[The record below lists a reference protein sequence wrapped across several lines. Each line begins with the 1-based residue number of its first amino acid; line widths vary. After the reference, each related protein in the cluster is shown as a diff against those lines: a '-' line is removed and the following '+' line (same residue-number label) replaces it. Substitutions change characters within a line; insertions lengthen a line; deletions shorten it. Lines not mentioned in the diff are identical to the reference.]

1 MPRPLPVSNLDS
13 RTPIQAHISRD
24 ATALRQTSHG
34 IHQAPLCFGEVN
46 IVAVASIE
54 VSVVAAAS
62 IEVSVVA
69 AASIEVS
76 VAAAASMEANIVV
89 VAVAVAVAS
98 IEVNI
103 AAVACGVEVKLGI
116 AGFVGDNPV
125 ARPGTRNHDTGFEQ
139 QHVEWVVVNVG
150 GTFDHIGIRDPEVHH
165 QEAKGRPDSG

>member
-1 MPRPLPVSNLDS
+1 
-13 RTPIQAHISRD
+13 
-24 ATALRQTSHG
+24 
-34 IHQAPLCFGEVN
+34 VN
-46 IVAVASIE
+46 IVAV
-54 VSVVAAAS
+54 AS

-150 GTFDHIGIRDPEVHH
+150 GTFDHIGIRDPKVHH